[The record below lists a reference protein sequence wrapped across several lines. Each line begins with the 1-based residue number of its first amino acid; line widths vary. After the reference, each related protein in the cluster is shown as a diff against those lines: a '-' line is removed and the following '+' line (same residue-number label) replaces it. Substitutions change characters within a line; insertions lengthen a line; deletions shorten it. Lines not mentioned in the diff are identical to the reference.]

1 VLTSDLKM
9 MQGDTTLIRKIESSN
24 HPKDSSRMTSPAK
37 ENKDQNKSLETFVE
51 NVRTQ
56 KCSKNFLSLI
66 PQTCIRKEAE
76 YLPGKLNRGTSAVQ
90 ASSGTRRGLAFDSY
104 YST

>member
-1 VLTSDLKM
+1 
-9 MQGDTTLIRKIESSN
+9 MQGDTTLIRKIESST
-24 HPKDSSRMTSPAK
+24 KDDSRMTSPAK

-56 KCSKNFLSLI
+56 TCSKNFLSLI

-90 ASSGTRRGLAFDSY
+90 ASSGMRRGLAFDSY